1 MVSKVF
7 LNYFDIKE
15 MILFI
20 HSRLCRSDVLG
31 EMAKRQHSCD
41 TLSNLNHV
49 LSVFSSFF
57 FFFHFSFCSPLCK
70 YKCLVGG
77 QINRCDISFFL
88 DRFCTLPSS
97 INAINCFDYFI
108 LFNFL
113 RGCNKNPADIERNG
127 LL

>member
-49 LSVFSSFF
+49 LSVFSFSFF
-57 FFFHFSFCSPLCK
+57 FYISAFAARFANTS
-70 YKCLVGG
+70 VGG

-108 LFNFL
+108 LFNFV
-113 RGCNKNPADIERNG
+113 RGCNKDPADIERNG